1 MTFLNTSSSV
11 PWDYKPSL
19 INFKCLLFCPTFY
32 GIQLIA
38 DHLLR
43 HKGRH
48 VGFCSYLLLVLTSG
62 GDASSSPN

>member
-1 MTFLNTSSSV
+1 MCTPF
-11 PWDYKPSL
+11 
-19 INFKCLLFCPTFY
+19 PTFY
-32 GIQLIA
+32 GVQLVA